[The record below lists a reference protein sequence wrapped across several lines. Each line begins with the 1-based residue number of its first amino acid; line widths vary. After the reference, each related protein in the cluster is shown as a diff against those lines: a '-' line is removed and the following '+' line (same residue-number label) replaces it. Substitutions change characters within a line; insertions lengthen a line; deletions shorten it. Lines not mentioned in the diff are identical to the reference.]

1 MSQDNKFVSFEMVCL
16 YMQDVNWF
24 YLLEE
29 GKVVL
34 LNCFVL
40 IEALLWYDLCCHYFH
55 TYDAPRKVSRNLCEG
70 YTISK
75 LLVFFVFSEC

>member
-1 MSQDNKFVSFEMVCL
+1 VLHKSQDNKFVSFEMVCL

-40 IEALLWYDLCCHYFH
+40 IEARLWYDLCLSYFH
-55 TYDAPRKVSRNLCEG
+55 TYDPLR
-70 YTISK
+70 
-75 LLVFFVFSEC
+75 

>member
-1 MSQDNKFVSFEMVCL
+1 MVCL

-40 IEALLWYDLCCHYFH
+40 IEARLWYDLCYRYFH
-55 TYDAPRKVSRNLCEG
+55 TYDPPRKVFRNLCEG
-70 YTISK
+70 YVTRK
-75 LLVFFVFSEC
+75 